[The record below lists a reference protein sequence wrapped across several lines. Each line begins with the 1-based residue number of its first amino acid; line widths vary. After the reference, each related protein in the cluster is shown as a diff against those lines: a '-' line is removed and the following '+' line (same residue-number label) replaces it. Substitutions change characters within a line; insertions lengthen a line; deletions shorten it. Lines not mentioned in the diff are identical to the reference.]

1 MARAAGWLM
10 LLAWLL
16 RAHVGSPDVFQEGQ
30 AGPYKI
36 LVTVRP
42 PQVIPGVAEVEVR
55 AAAAEAV
62 DVREV
67 RITPLPLTGEAARFA
82 PAADLATPSRDGDQG
97 AFHGQLWMMT
107 SGSWQVRVRVDGAR
121 GRGEMSVPVAAV
133 ARSTQ
138 SMSWPLAALL
148 SILAFVLVAGK
159 VSIVGAAVRQATLA
173 PGDDPD
179 DSRRGRARMAMSV
192 AAAIVAGALVMGN
205 LWWQAEARAYGRYIY
220 KPLEL
225 KPAMNAAGQLELR
238 ISDPGWLRSRALDDF
253 IPDHTHLMHLFVV
266 RLPDLNAVWHLHPRR
281 ADTGLFVHDL
291 PAMPA
296 GRYQLY
302 ADVVHANGLAETMA
316 AEWELAA
323 LAGPGKPLEGD
334 DSHGDVSTPSAAIRF
349 AGGAAF
355 VTRRPHSFTFTLH
368 VPDGQPARDAELY
381 MGMPGHA
388 MFLRKDRG
396 VFAHVHPGG
405 SVAMAAL
412 ALTREAQADPHAMHR
427 RMESAAPAEA
437 SFPYGFPSPGEYRI
451 FVQMKRA
458 GKVETAAFDVTA
470 R

>member
-1 MARAAGWLM
+1 MRRRAAALLLWLAA
-10 LLAWLL
+10 LLP
-16 RAHVGSPDVFQEGQ
+16 AHIGSPDVFQEGQ

-36 LVTVRP
+36 LVTIRP
-42 PQVIPGVAEVEVR
+42 PLVIPGVADVEVR
-55 AAAAEAV
+55 TSAT
-62 DVREV
+62 DVGEV
-67 RITPLPLTGEAARFA
+67 RIAPLPLTGEAAKFA
-82 PAADLATPSRDGDQG
+82 PAADLATPSRDGDRG
-97 AFHGQLWMMT
+97 AFSGQLWMMT

-138 SMSWPLAALL
+138 SMQTPLAVALSL
-148 SILAFVLVAGK
+148 LAAVLVTGL
-159 VSIVGAAVRQATLA
+159 VSIMGAAVRQASLA
-173 PGDDPD
+173 PGDEPD
-179 DSRRGRARMAMSV
+179 APRRGRARIAMGITG
-192 AAAIVAGALVMGN
+192 AIVAALLVMGN
-205 LWWQAEARAYGRYIY
+205 RWWQAEANAYDRYIY
-220 KPLEL
+220 KALAMQ
-225 KPAMNAAGQLELR
+225 PAVNAAGRLELR

-281 ADTGLFVHDL
+281 EDAGLFAHDL

-316 AEWELAA
+316 AELELTAPVA
-323 LAGPGKPLEGD
+323 PGKALEGD
-334 DSHGDVSTPSAAIRF
+334 DSHGDLAIPSPAIRF
-349 AGGAAF
+349 AGNTAPVYA
-355 VTRRPHSFTFTLH
+355 TRRPVSFTFTLH
-368 VPDGQPARDAELY
+368 APGGEPARDAELY

-405 SVAMAAL
+405 NVAMAAL

-427 RMESAAPAEA
+427 MADSASLATA
-437 SFPYGFPSPGEYRI
+437 SFPYGFPSPGDYRI

-458 GKVETAAFDVTA
+458 GKVETASFDVTA